1 MADLVVYGSKM
12 SPFVRKVEA
21 VLRYKQLDFDF
32 EEINIMDQPDWYREM
47 HPLKRVPTLRNRA
60 VAAEGPSGTIPDSSA
75 ICGYLEKYCPEPALY
90 PADPY
95 AYGRSLWLEEYVDT
109 SIAAIGGFGIF
120 RAVMMPLFAGGEPDI
135 ATARETWNKKL
146 PKHFDYLESQLDGQ
160 QYFVGES
167 FSIADIAVGAQ
178 MLQTCLIVDGL
189 NAERWPALVSHL
201 NMIEAHPAFK
211 PNLEFCN
218 TAIRT
223 VLPEKLELV

>member
-1 MADLVVYGSKM
+1 MSDLVVYGSKM

-95 AYGRSLWLEEYVDT
+95 AYGRETQTPMNSRTKHKNQEQKARSKYPEPNIKNKEPRTRHKNQKQRIKKREQREKEEKN
-109 SIAAIGGFGIF
+109 
-120 RAVMMPLFAGGEPDI
+120 R
-135 ATARETWNKKL
+135 
-146 PKHFDYLESQLDGQ
+146 
-160 QYFVGES
+160 
-167 FSIADIAVGAQ
+167 
-178 MLQTCLIVDGL
+178 TCTKG
-189 NAERWPALVSHL
+189 R
-201 NMIEAHPAFK
+201 K
-211 PNLEFCN
+211 
-218 TAIRT
+218 
-223 VLPEKLELV
+223 